1 MEQRNTNSEA
11 DSGNSSLAL
20 QLLNIIEWFSQN
32 KNIAPFKKKKKKL
45 IAFPHS
51 VHEVRMPTCVIIAIH
66 LH

>member
-11 DSGNSSLAL
+11 DSGNSSIAL

-32 KNIAPFKKKKKKL
+32 ENIAPFKEKKL

-51 VHEVRMPTCVIIAIH
+51 IHEVRMPTCVIIAIH